1 MTFDMLS
8 SALRIST
15 KYEIAALRE
24 WCIQEL
30 RSRWPRDV
38 ETMGTNS
45 LPHAAGNATNVTLQ
59 FFALLTT
66 LDTQK
71 Q

>member
-1 MTFDMLS
+1 MLS
-8 SALRIST
+8 GALRIST
-15 KYEIAALRE
+15 KYEVAALRE

-30 RSRWPRDV
+30 RLRWPRDV

-45 LPHAAGNATNVTLQ
+45 LPHAAGNSINVILQ
-59 FFALLTT
+59 FLALLTT
-66 LDTQK
+66 LDAQK